1 MKKVLIVGESWVKNI
16 THIKGFD
23 TFVTTHYEEAV
34 KWLKEAIES
43 GGYETVHMPAH
54 VAADSFP
61 YKLEELNEYDC
72 IILSDIG
79 SNTFLLSNST
89 FIDCNS
95 NPDRLELI
103 KEYVNNGGALIMVG
117 GYMSFTGIDAKAR
130 FGETAIKD
138 VLPITMIDKDDR
150 VEKPAGIIPE
160 VIDSEHPVLK
170 GIPTEWPKFLGYN
183 KTVARDNCP
192 VLATIGGNPF
202 VAVGEFGKGKSAI
215 FSSDCAPHWGPKEFT
230 DWKYYNKLWV
240 NMLDWLT
247 C

>member
-89 FIDCNS
+89 FIDYNS

-150 VEKPAGIIPE
+150 VENQQE
-160 VIDSEHPVLK
+160 
-170 GIPTEWPKFLGYN
+170 
-183 KTVARDNCP
+183 
-192 VLATIGGNPF
+192 
-202 VAVGEFGKGKSAI
+202 
-215 FSSDCAPHWGPKEFT
+215 
-230 DWKYYNKLWV
+230 
-240 NMLDWLT
+240 
-247 C
+247 